1 MAYNGNELG
10 LKGKVESVRR
20 KTEGDEV
27 GQLPSAQSPQMWQL
41 LCVAR
46 FWRVRRMAHVLII
59 QCSRSVP
66 GAIF

>member
-10 LKGKVESVRR
+10 LKGKGESVRR

-27 GQLPSAQSPQMWQL
+27 GQVPSGQSPQMWQL
-41 LCVAR
+41 LCVAW
-46 FWRVRRMAHVLII
+46 FWKVRRTAHVLII
-59 QCSRSVP
+59 QCSRSVS